1 MKQVLGTRFPSGYS
15 DSCIEPHILVN
26 PGEIALGGDDGR
38 EVVLGKRSAETR
50 KVVARVTGRAKAFLG
65 FRS

>member
-1 MKQVLGTRFPSGYS
+1 MPFVGIG
-15 DSCIEPHILVN
+15 IPHIIVN

>member
-1 MKQVLGTRFPSGYS
+1 MSHSMVETTMPFVGIG
-15 DSCIEPHILVN
+15 IPHIIVN